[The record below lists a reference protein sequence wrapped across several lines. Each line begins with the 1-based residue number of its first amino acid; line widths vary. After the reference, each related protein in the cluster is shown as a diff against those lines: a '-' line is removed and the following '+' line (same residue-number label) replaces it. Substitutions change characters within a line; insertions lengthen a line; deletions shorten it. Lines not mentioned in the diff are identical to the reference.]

1 MAAPRTGGSTGNGAA
16 KDSGSS
22 SSGGNFLSP
31 RGGGGNAFGRR
42 EGTPAQG
49 IAELANAAREQMQQ
63 LFGR

>member
-22 SSGGNFLSP
+22 SSGNFLSP